1 VKDAIGEYHLGI
13 LSKSPRSLYR
23 KGRKWVVS
31 SESPNFAVQLDRR
44 IANSLLAWLHPQQA
58 RTQEENGRWRRR
70 TGQET
75 TKTRLKRRERTND
88 EGNLTAEPLIVLLL
102 GGSSLV
108 HGGVMTRSI
117 TWYQGGLPSAS
128 EWLVLYPR
136 TTLVSVLWSL
146 QYESSPD
153 GGYLI
158 CSSLRA
164 TLDWFAVLKLNP
176 MHFFSEL
183 FPSGYRFLLRGG
195 TLSWTRT
202 LEDTSTYDDKNKT
215 HCSVIHVRVLDSIV

>member
-1 VKDAIGEYHLGI
+1 VENLQHETRN
-13 LSKSPRSLYR
+13 PR
-23 KGRKWVVS
+23 RKWKK
-31 SESPNFAVQLDRR
+31 R
-44 IANSLLAWLHPQQA
+44 
-58 RTQEENGRWRRR
+58 RWRRR

-176 MHFFSEL
+176 MHFFPEL

-195 TLSWTRT
+195 TLSRTRT

-215 HCSVIHVRVLDSIV
+215 HCSTWRIPTRPYTIFTKSYCQGVLQLTSTVYFLTLYETGFQSAMPPLILVRTLP